1 MGGNLK
7 DLGVQ
12 YWLPVKEK
20 EKLLVKSSWA
30 PITLNTFKN
39 PSPNSVRVQYIMQL
53 ASSPSFP
60 KSMWTYTSSSS
71 MCLNGRAKGN
81 SLAV

>member
-30 PITLNTFKN
+30 PITLNTFEKSQ
-39 PSPNSVRVQYIMQL
+39 PKQCVSTVHYAASLLPQL
-53 ASSPSFP
+53 P
-60 KSMWTYTSSSS
+60 
-71 MCLNGRAKGN
+71 
-81 SLAV
+81 